1 MVFADHATF
10 DFITLPGRYALL
22 AWAGIY
28 NNRTEEIVELRQLG
42 VRRGVTAV
50 LGEIHSGLDIHLAYP
65 LEQSVSISL
74 PDAPGQLEGKLGPN
88 KKRVTTYID
97 FGGEG
102 VYPLGET
109 DSDSNIIVQ
118 EELPSFPGEFMTF
131 YGGSFTRRWE
141 PDDVTGP
148 SCESAAQCEP
158 GQSCVPTM
166 QGNACAGQ
174 FVYSYPYSVTLKQG
188 VGRLDSGVTLDP
200 ILQFPEITSPVN
212 NGLLEGGYFRWKPA
226 ETGVRPTVYQVI
238 IINLVTN
245 HRWDFVVPGDQR
257 KFRLPHVPI
266 TGNPEQPPVPG
277 PGAYLWALQAIYI
290 PDFDFES
297 WTYGDLGQAN
307 RRSWTLDVELF
318 TKNY

>member
-1 MVFADHATF
+1 M
-10 DFITLPGRYALL
+10 
-22 AWAGIY
+22 
-28 NNRTEEIVELRQLG
+28 
-42 VRRGVTAV
+42 
-50 LGEIHSGLDIHLAYP
+50 
-65 LEQSVSISL
+65 
-74 PDAPGQLEGKLGPN
+74 
-88 KKRVTTYID
+88 
-97 FGGEG
+97 
-102 VYPLGET
+102 
-109 DSDSNIIVQ
+109 
-118 EELPSFPGEFMTF
+118 
-131 YGGSFTRRWE
+131 
-141 PDDVTGP
+141 
-148 SCESAAQCEP
+148 
-158 GQSCVPTM
+158 
-166 QGNACAGQ
+166 
-174 FVYSYPYSVTLKQG
+174 TLKQG

-318 TKNY
+318 TQNY